1 MRVTMIDN
9 YDSFTYNLVQ
19 YLQEL
24 GVNVTTY
31 RNDKISVSQ
40 VLSEKPDFIVISPGP
55 SSPEQSGICPDLI
68 LESEAS
74 GVPLLGICLGHQAIA
89 WAFGGQIIR
98 INPPV
103 HGKVSRVTH
112 KNIGVFKGLPDPL
125 DATRYHSLVVE
136 SASLPDCL
144 EVTARTEDG
153 TIMGLRHK
161 SSLIE
166 GLQFHPESVLTI
178 QGKAMIK
185 AFKDEV
191 LVRQTSL

>member
-31 RNDKISVSQ
+31 RNDKVSVSQ
-40 VLSEKPDFIVISPGP
+40 VLNEEPDFIVISPGP

-68 LESEAS
+68 LESAKS
-74 GVPLLGICLGHQAIA
+74 GIPLLGICLGHQAIA
-89 WAFGGQIIR
+89 WAFGGQIIK

-136 SASLPDCL
+136 PASLPDCL

-191 LVRQTSL
+191 LIRQTSL